1 MLAVLP
7 FWPSVYNKLGTDGD
21 RRVRELAHA
30 SLALVV
36 PAVGKALTPHL
47 KAGVANFPKYRTIQ
61 PGLRIRIH
69 LIRIRIQHCRLNTD
83 PDPIKGFDDQN
94 FKNITDGKKF
104 SLCFIKNLNLPI
116 PRPP

>member
-47 KAGVANFPKYRTIQ
+47 KASGVART
-61 PGLRIRIH
+61 
-69 LIRIRIQHCRLNTD
+69 
-83 PDPIKGFDDQN
+83 FQN
-94 FKNITDGKKF
+94 VGPTTTAV
-104 SLCFIKNLNLPI
+104 
-116 PRPP
+116 R